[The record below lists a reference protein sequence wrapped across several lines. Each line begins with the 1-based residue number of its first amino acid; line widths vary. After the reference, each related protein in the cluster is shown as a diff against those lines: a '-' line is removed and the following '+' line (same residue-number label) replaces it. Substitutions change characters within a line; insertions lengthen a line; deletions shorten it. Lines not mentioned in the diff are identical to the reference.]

1 MALYVVCNYTQASPH
16 PCSVSIKD
24 PWAAASALFPRQER
38 SRRHGSGVTPSH
50 AHPGG
55 QDTPG
60 PGTGSPPLPVSCLT
74 ALGRGN
80 SRGNGALPLDTS
92 WKRCF
97 TATGWHLMEAL
108 MLPGWI
114 WSWPFLK
121 LNLLRES
128 NFPKGMFAF
137 YYDWA
142 EMGTKSDLQSLILGC
157 YDPFLKQWMH
167 VCMWQPQGQGSY
179 PSGVLE
185 PGTTLVATKT
195 SFAIGDSGNRRA
207 RP

>member
-121 LNLLRES
+121 LNLLREY
-128 NFPKGMFAF
+128 NFPKGNVCFLLRLGRNGNKIRPSVTYFRLLWSFFKAV
-137 YYDWA
+137 DA
-142 EMGTKSDLQSLILGC
+142 CVHVAAPRTGLLPLRGAGTWNNTGC
-157 YDPFLKQWMH
+157 NKNIICNWRLW
-167 VCMWQPQGQGSY
+167 
-179 PSGVLE
+179 E
-185 PGTTLVATKT
+185 
-195 SFAIGDSGNRRA
+195 
-207 RP
+207 